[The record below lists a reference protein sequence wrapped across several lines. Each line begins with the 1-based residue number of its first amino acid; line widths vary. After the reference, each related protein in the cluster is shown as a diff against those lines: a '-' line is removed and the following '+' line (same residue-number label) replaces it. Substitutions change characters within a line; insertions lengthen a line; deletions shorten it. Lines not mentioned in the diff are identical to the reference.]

1 MKAAESGH
9 LAVMQLLIKQRANLE
24 ACNKKR
30 RTALSLASVPS
41 NHRETSVDAVRMLLQ
56 AGADR
61 NAADLEGFTPAAKA
75 MKDGRNELAA
85 VFNVKQE

>member
-30 RTALSLASVPS
+30 RTALSSASVPS
-41 NHRETSVDAVRMLLQ
+41 NHRGTSADAVRMLLQ

-75 MKDGRNELAA
+75 MKDDRNELAA